1 MSHQKEYDNIGNESK
16 NKPWQSASSFSSE
29 RGESI
34 VLEKFLFQI
43 YRYLFDPKNER
54 KYKDNISVEE
64 RQALINMS
72 MWNRDRDNLRVI
84 RVQDKGS
91 RFVVDWKETYIRKS
105 VEHIED
111 NSTFACNEVDP
122 SVLNNQAVREWAQ
135 KWEERGFL
143 DDEVQSWVT
152 NDNPKPGNL
161 YANIKTHK
169 DNWPYRF
176 IMSARNTATENLARW
191 PEMQLKP
198 YAMQHE
204 AYISDTKSF
213 LLHLVHLNEMRAPF
227 RTKLISWDIVN
238 YYPNCNTQM
247 CIEAVRRVLETAQSR
262 EFLEVPVECILE
274 TLKITMTSNNGE
286 FLKRHFTQI
295 NGATIGGPASASA
308 TDIFGAVFI
317 DPVPREGG
325 PLFPVDWKQYRDDT
339 WDIKENV
346 DEKDLVQ
353 FTEYMNTKVLEDK
366 IRFTLEHS
374 ETELMFL
381 DTKVHLKNGI

>member
-1 MSHQKEYDNIGNESK
+1 MGHQEELDNIENESK
-16 NKPWQSASSFSSE
+16 NKPWQGASSFSPE
-29 RGESI
+29 PGENTA
-34 VLEKFLFQI
+34 LEKFLFQI

-54 KYKDNISVEE
+54 EFKDNISVEE

-72 MWNRDRDNLRVI
+72 MWNKDPDNPRVG

-105 VEHIED
+105 MEHLGD
-111 NSTFACNEVDP
+111 NSTFVSNEVDP

-135 KWEERGFL
+135 KWEEMGFL
-143 DDEVQSWVT
+143 DDEVRSWVT
-152 NDNPKPGNL
+152 NDNPKPANL

-176 IMSARNTATENLARW
+176 IMSARNMATENLARW
-191 PEMQLKP
+191 LEIQLKP

-204 AYISDTKSF
+204 AYIRDTKSL
-213 LLHLVHLNEMRAPF
+213 LLHLEHLNEMRAPF
-227 RTKLISWDIVN
+227 REGTKLISWDIVN

-274 TLKITMTSNNGE
+274 ALKITMTSNNGE

-295 NGATIGGPASASA
+295 NGATTGGPTSASV

-317 DPVPREGG
+317 DPVA
-325 PLFPVDWKQYRDDT
+325 
-339 WDIKENV
+339 KE
-346 DEKDLVQ
+346 
-353 FTEYMNTKVLEDK
+353 
-366 IRFTLEHS
+366 IG
-374 ETELMFL
+374 
-381 DTKVHLKNGI
+381 NGIGMIHGT